1 MNNMDMQKLM
11 AVLSQMNKQD
21 LERGLAKATE
31 ILKAKENEENMR
43 KNNCNNNHNH

>member
-1 MNNMDMQKLM
+1 MNNIDMQKLM

-31 ILKAKENEENMR
+31 ILKAKEMEENR
-43 KNNCNNNHNH
+43 KKNNCDNNYKQ

>member
-1 MNNMDMQKLM
+1 MNNIDMQKLM

-31 ILKAKENEENMR
+31 ILKAKEQEENM
-43 KNNCNNNHNH
+43 KKKK